1 MQNLTDFIAS
11 GLLQIKA
18 VKLQPKNPFAWV
30 NGWTSP
36 VYFDS
41 RKLLSYPR
49 VRNIIKVEMA
59 RLLMEQFPQVDVV
72 ASVASNAIA
81 MGALV
86 ADTLSLPFV
95 YVHPEPKD
103 HGFENRIEGDLRPRQ
118 NVVVIEDQ
126 VSLGVNSLKVVD
138 ALRKNGCQVLGL
150 VTIFDY
156 ELPQTNNTFA
166 KDEVPIYTLSTFD
179 AIIRHA
185 LEIGYISVEDEKI
198 LLNWQQHPDHWGK
211 K

>member
-1 MQNLTDFIAS
+1 MHQLTKFIAS
-11 GLLQIKA
+11 GLLKIKA
-18 VKLQPKNPFAWV
+18 VKLQPKNPFSWV

-59 RLLMEQFPQVDVV
+59 RLMMEQFSGVEVV
-72 ASVASNAIA
+72 ASVATNAIA

-86 ADTLSLPFV
+86 ADTLSLPLV
-95 YVHPEPKD
+95 YVHPEPKN
-103 HGFENRIEGDLRPRQ
+103 HGFENRIEGDLKPRQ
-118 NVVVIEDQ
+118 KVVIIEDQ
-126 VSLGVNSLKVVD
+126 ISLGQNCIKVAD

-150 VTIFDY
+150 VSIFDY
-156 ELPQTNNTFA
+156 ELSQTSKLLEKHELPF
-166 KDEVPIYTLSTFD
+166 YTLSTFE
-179 AIIRHA
+179 AIIHNA
-185 LEIGYISVEDEKI
+185 LEIGYITSEDEKI
-198 LLNWQQHPDHWGK
+198 LVNWQQQPDKWGK

>member
-1 MQNLTDFIAS
+1 MHKLTDFIAS
-11 GLLQIKA
+11 CLLQIKA
-18 VKLQPKNPFAWV
+18 VKLQPKNPFSWV

-59 RLLMEQFPQVDVV
+59 RLMMEQFPEVEVV
-72 ASVASNAIA
+72 ASIATNAIA

-86 ADTLSLPFV
+86 ADTLSLPLV

-118 NVVVIEDQ
+118 KVVIIEDQ
-126 VSLGVNSLKVVD
+126 ISLGQNCIKVAD
-138 ALRKNGCQVLGL
+138 ALRKNGCQILGL

-156 ELPQTNNTFA
+156 ELPLTNKLFDKNELPVF
-166 KDEVPIYTLSTFD
+166 TLSTFE
-179 AIIRHA
+179 ATIHRA
-185 LEIGYISVEDEKI
+185 LETGYITSEDEKI
-198 LLNWQQHPDHWGK
+198 LANWQQQPDKWGK